1 MNFSG
6 SISEQIHQTKHALS
20 MNALVEGTISDSYQ
34 EYFLSF
40 TGYTMATFQQKDSL
54 KTCDRPYTLTLT
66 SKSDVRKIQAN
77 P

>member
-1 MNFSG
+1 M
-6 SISEQIHQTKHALS
+6 EA
-20 MNALVEGTISDSYQ
+20 TIRDSYQ

-40 TGYTMATFQQKDSL
+40 TGYKMATFQLKDSS

-66 SKSDVRKIQAN
+66 SQSDVRKKQAN